1 MPVLPREPRTRR
13 HLESNGARTRRQP
26 SLPTPAAAT
35 RSALAGAQFGSGAS
49 SRQGFMLARSIH
61 IGAGLI
67 DEETDAAAFV
77 EQRPFAV

>member
-1 MPVLPREPRTRR
+1 
-13 HLESNGARTRRQP
+13 
-26 SLPTPAAAT
+26 
-35 RSALAGAQFGSGAS
+35 
-49 SRQGFMLARSIH
+49 MLARSIH